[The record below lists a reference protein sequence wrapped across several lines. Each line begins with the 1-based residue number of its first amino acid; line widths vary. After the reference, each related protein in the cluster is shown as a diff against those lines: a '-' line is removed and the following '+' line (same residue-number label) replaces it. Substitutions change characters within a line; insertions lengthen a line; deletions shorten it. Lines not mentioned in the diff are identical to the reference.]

1 MEAIQR
7 EAALRARP
15 AKQPV
20 PSGALPELLARC
32 ARAWGVSLTELV
44 SGNRRRV
51 VAHARAVASRLAVRE
66 FGLSIGAV
74 ARALGIS
81 PSAVRIGVNR
91 GNDLAATCGVTVAD
105 LLPLR
110 GKVRY

>member
-20 PSGALPELLARC
+20 PSRALPELLARC
-32 ARAWGVSLTELV
+32 ARAWGVSLPELV
-44 SGNRRRV
+44 NGSRRRV

-66 FGLSIGAV
+66 LGLSRAAV
-74 ARALGIS
+74 ACALGIS
-81 PSAVRIGVNR
+81 LSAVRMGVSR
-91 GNDLAATCGVTVAD
+91 GNDLAATCGVPVAH

-110 GKVRY
+110 GKVR